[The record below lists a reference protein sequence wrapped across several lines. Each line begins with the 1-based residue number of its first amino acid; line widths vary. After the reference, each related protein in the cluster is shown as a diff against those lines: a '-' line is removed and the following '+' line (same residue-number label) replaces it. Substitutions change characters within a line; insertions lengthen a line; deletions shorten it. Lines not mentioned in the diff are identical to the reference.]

1 MWSRFTEPTPIPD
14 KNSLNFTYPWG
25 YYLVHADH
33 GPLLFY
39 QGQHQLILGFG
50 EDFMDIQIT
59 ELPVGERKA
68 KPTDESALGFG
79 TLFTDHMFMM
89 DYQEGDGWKNPR
101 IVPYQDLKMDPAA
114 MSLHYGQMIFEGLKC
129 YRRSDGGL
137 QLFRARD
144 NFKRFNRS
152 AARLC
157 IPELDVDSALEGL
170 KALLKIE
177 GDWVPKSQ
185 GTSLYIRPT
194 IIATE
199 PHLGVRPA
207 KEYLYFV
214 ILGPVGAYYSE
225 GFNPV
230 KIWVVDEYIRAAT
243 GGLGE
248 AKTAANYAASLY
260 AAELAHQKGYTQV
273 LWLDAKEN
281 KYVEEVGTMNMFFLI
296 DDELITPPLKGTI
309 LPGITRYTVLDLVRE
324 WGGYKVSERQISIE
338 EVMTAA
344 RAGRLKE
351 AFGSGTAA
359 VISPVGQIV
368 YQDETVEVGSGKT
381 GPLAQKLFDE
391 IIGIQYGLKEDTH
404 SWITKL

>member
-1 MWSRFTEPTPIPD
+1 
-14 KNSLNFTYPWG
+14 
-25 YYLVHADH
+25 
-33 GPLLFY
+33 
-39 QGQHQLILGFG
+39 
-50 EDFMDIQIT
+50 MDIQVT
-59 ELPVGERKA
+59 QLPSEKRKA

-79 TLFTDHMFMM
+79 NIFTDHMFLM
-89 DYQEGDGWKNPR
+89 DYQEGEGWKNPR
-101 IVPYQDLKMDPAA
+101 IEPYHDLNLDPAA

-129 YRRSDGGL
+129 YRRADGGL

-144 NFKRFNRS
+144 NFLRLNRS

-157 IPELDVDSALEGL
+157 IPDVDVDSALQGL
-170 KALLKIE
+170 RALLSID
-177 GDWVPKSQ
+177 GDWVPKSR

-199 PHLGVRPA
+199 PHLGVRPSRQ
-207 KEYLYFV
+207 YTYFV

-230 KIWVVDEYIRAAT
+230 KIWVVDDYIRAAS

-273 LWLDAKEN
+273 LWLDAREN

-296 DDELITPPLKGTI
+296 DDELITPPLGGTI
-309 LPGITRYTVLDLVRE
+309 LPGITRYTVMDLVRE
-324 WGGYKVSERQISIE
+324 WGGYKVSERQVTID
-338 EVMTAA
+338 EVMAAA
-344 RAGRLKE
+344 REGRLTE

-368 YQDETVEVGSGKT
+368 YQDQTVKVGGGLT
-381 GPLAQKLFDE
+381 GPLSQKLFDE
-391 IIGIQYGLKEDTH
+391 IIAIQYGEKEDTH
-404 SWITKL
+404 GWIEKL